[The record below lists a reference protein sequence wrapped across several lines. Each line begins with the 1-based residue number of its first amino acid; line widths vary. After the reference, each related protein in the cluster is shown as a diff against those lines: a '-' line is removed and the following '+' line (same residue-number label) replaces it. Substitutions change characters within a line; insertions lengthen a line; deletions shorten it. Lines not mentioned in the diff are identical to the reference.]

1 MPIIFQDAT
10 EKNFFRPKISD
21 VSTFTF
27 DLPIKWTRVAT
38 ENRVGRVTVNRH
50 IFFFGL
56 MLIEMYVCGDIAK
69 TPNYDGII
77 EISVCGAIILIPNY
91 DSVFC
96 IVEIY
101 RYMHLPV
108 LSW

>member
-1 MPIIFQDAT
+1 
-10 EKNFFRPKISD
+10 
-21 VSTFTF
+21 
-27 DLPIKWTRVAT
+27 
-38 ENRVGRVTVNRH
+38 
-50 IFFFGL
+50 
-56 MLIEMYVCGDIAK
+56 MLIEMYVCGGIAK

>member
-1 MPIIFQDAT
+1 
-10 EKNFFRPKISD
+10 
-21 VSTFTF
+21 
-27 DLPIKWTRVAT
+27 
-38 ENRVGRVTVNRH
+38 
-50 IFFFGL
+50 